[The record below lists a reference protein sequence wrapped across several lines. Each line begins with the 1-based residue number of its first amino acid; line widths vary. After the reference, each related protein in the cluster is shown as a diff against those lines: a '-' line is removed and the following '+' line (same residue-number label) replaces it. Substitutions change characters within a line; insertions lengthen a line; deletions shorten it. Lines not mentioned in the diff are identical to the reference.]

1 MKASGGLRYIKNED
15 LTNAMQKYYEVL
27 LPRTEK
33 GCDLESHYY
42 ENIIN
47 PFVIKHFRA
56 QDCDYIGDSVKTS
69 IPVILN
75 RTNETDQE
83 LLNMMAY
90 YEGLHWIVLLRI
102 MLPAKTQLIELMEKL
117 RKEYHLELVKK
128 KI

>member
-90 YEGLHWIVLLRI
+90 YEGLHRIVLLRI